1 MRDPP
6 GSHKPGK
13 CQLIGMVNKCEA
25 VIKIVNY
32 NKRKWLDLSRLNQKV
47 LDAGGTLGDYVS
59 RDPHASRSIAD
70 T

>member
-1 MRDPP
+1 
-6 GSHKPGK
+6 
-13 CQLIGMVNKCEA
+13 MVNKCES

-47 LDAGGTLGDYVS
+47 LDAGGTLDDYVS
-59 RDPHASRSIAD
+59 RDPYAFRSIAD